1 MGLLPFFQWG
11 LIELARHPEV
21 HAKLRAELRT
31 HLGDQDPTYDQL
43 VNGLPYLDAFTS
55 EVFRLRPA
63 AGEVTR
69 VVSYHILLLDIYPMF
84 TLADDQAVENDILPL
99 TEPIVTASG
108 TSINSLFIAK
118 GTSIRVPVAG
128 VNRSEALWGSDADK
142 FNPERWLVSDTNYEK
157 ENAKREKIQ
166 GYRNLL
172 TFALG
177 PRVCIGKNF
186 ALTEFKVSFVP
197 DFS

>member
-1 MGLLPFFQWG
+1 MTVNFLLFFQWG
-11 LIELARHPEV
+11 LIELARLPEV
-21 HAKLRAELRT
+21 HAKLREELRL

-43 VNGLPYLDAFTS
+43 ANGLPYLDAFMS
-55 EVFRLRPA
+55 EVLRLRPA
-63 AGEVTR
+63 AGDVTR
-69 VVSYHILLLDIYPMF
+69 VVSYHIVLLDIYLMF
-84 TLADDQAVENDILPL
+84 TPVDDQAVEDDILPL

-108 TSINSLFIAK
+108 TTIDTLFIAK
-118 GTSIRVPVAG
+118 GTTIRVPVAG

-142 FNPERWLVSDTNYEK
+142 FNPERWLVSDTK
-157 ENAKREKIQ
+157 ESAKREKIQ

-197 DFS
+197 DG